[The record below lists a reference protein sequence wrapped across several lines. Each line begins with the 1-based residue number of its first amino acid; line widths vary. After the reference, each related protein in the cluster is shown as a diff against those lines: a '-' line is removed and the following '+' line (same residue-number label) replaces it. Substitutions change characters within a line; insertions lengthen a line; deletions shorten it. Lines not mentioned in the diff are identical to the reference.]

1 MMMMMMMKKTL
12 QLLPLLPLLLVASAA
27 TATATATATAIS
39 DSELNDSSS
48 SFESSESQ
56 QQQQSDDTNTKQSR
70 ELQGEI
76 KDKWSI
82 FDPPIWTYADLDFF
96 IEIQV
101 SNYIIPGQANVEIY
115 SYDTCKDDGPSG
127 LPGSGTLQTI
137 GFVNNPQP
145 DIDYTGVDN
154 VSVLYSDPAFNVIGK
169 TIKIPISMDS
179 ATIGTNNDVYST
191 YEDENGNTQGQ
202 MKFCV
207 RYSLRT
213 LNPIDPVEMNFREV
227 LVTLDVKLSP
237 NEFALITNADVIFKE
252 ADQFQEN
259 DLDSVFDGIVF
270 DLDGYICNPI
280 DGTPLDSS
288 VVKIQ
293 GELIDICVKPTAVDR
308 AKGIVMRSIN
318 SFTWTRNDAS
328 ETRTQIAIEN
338 NGQISSN
345 GLTSYNAS
353 ACILSEYCSFNTF
366 LSSPFYFNGQ
376 GIVGGSGTASMVFQ
390 GNGNNGRQLRSRNL
404 EVHFNMNAAKRSLQ
418 DDNNNNNNGDGL
430 FDLQVNIAGMDYN
443 SKNNNNND
451 DGQTAAGS
459 VVASLSTAIA
469 AAIAIVIVSVATAFA

>member
-1 MMMMMMMKKTL
+1 MMMMMMMKTL
-12 QLLPLLPLLLVASAA
+12 QLLTLLPLLLVASAETA
-27 TATATATATAIS
+27 TSTATATATSIS

-56 QQQQSDDTNTKQSR
+56 QSDTKQSR

-308 AKGIVMRSIN
+308 AKGIVMQSIN
-318 SFTWTRNDAS
+318 SFTWTR
-328 ETRTQIAIEN
+328 N

-366 LSSPFYFNGQ
+366 LSSPFYFDGQ